1 MSITTTQF
9 AVLFLSTFLLSGFLT
24 WPVRKLAIYVGALDQ
39 PDGDRK
45 KQATPVPYFG
55 GIAISSSILI
65 ISISALL
72 FGAKS
77 SLNIK
82 IALTVL
88 VPAAILGLLGL
99 IDDLKT
105 LPPKPRLVIQT
116 FVGSSVAIYLIDSG
130 TIGSPFNNQFFDTV
144 ITTIWIV
151 GICNAINFFDN
162 LDGAAS
168 GSTGAI
174 FFGIFVIAFLV
185 GQEMVAAL
193 SIVAA
198 GATFGFLLW
207 NKSPAKIYMGDAG
220 SLFLGV
226 LIGVLTI
233 RLDSQITPEW
243 KSLLLPVLLMGI
255 PLLDTSVAVLSRISR
270 GVSPLTGGSD
280 HLSHRLVRAGL
291 SRRMAAVVL
300 WSASGVCAVM
310 AVGVYQFADSLG
322 TLIITG
328 FAALWLIALVLFLR
342 TPSQD

>member
-1 MSITTTQF
+1 MSITATQF
-9 AVLFLSTFLLSGFLT
+9 TILFLSTFLLSGLLT

-45 KQATPVPYFG
+45 KQSTPVPYFG
-55 GIAISSSILI
+55 GIAISTSILI
-65 ISISALL
+65 ISISAIL
-72 FGAKS
+72 FGANS

-105 LPPKPRLVIQT
+105 LPPKPRLAIQT
-116 FVGSSVAIYLIDSG
+116 FVGSSVAIYLINSG
-130 TIGSPFNNQFFDTV
+130 TIGSPFNNQVLDTA
-144 ITTIWIV
+144 ITAFWIV
-151 GICNAINFFDN
+151 GICNAVNFFDN

-174 FFGIFVIAFLV
+174 FLGIFFIAFLER
-185 GQEMVAAL
+185 QEMVAAL

-233 RLDSQITPEW
+233 RLDSQISPEW

-270 GVSPLTGGSD
+270 GVSPLTGGRD

-291 SRRMAAVVL
+291 SRRKAAVVL
-300 WSASGVCAVM
+300 WLASGLCTLFAL
-310 AVGVYQFADSLG
+310 GVYLYPDTLGSILVATFMSLWFLG
-322 TLIITG
+322 
-328 FAALWLIALVLFLR
+328 LVLFLR
-342 TPSQD
+342 TPSHD